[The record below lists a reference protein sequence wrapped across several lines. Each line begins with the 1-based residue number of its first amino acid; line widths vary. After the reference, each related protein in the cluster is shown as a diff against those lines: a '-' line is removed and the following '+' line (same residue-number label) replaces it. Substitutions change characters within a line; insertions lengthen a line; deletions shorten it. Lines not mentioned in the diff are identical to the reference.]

1 MALNLRFC
9 LQRIPNFLRMRLC
22 KARGAIILISKESPE
37 RRRGVLSG
45 LLDAE
50 ERKPVPVKTQPVET
64 LPLPGIPRK
73 RGRPS
78 TGKALSVAE
87 RQRRS
92 REKHK
97 VLDQHRLEAAAQSF
111 ENETDEELYSWLATS
126 GPTLQEKA
134 WIEIGR
140 RKGWKLAQL

>member
-1 MALNLRFC
+1 MDDATREEL
-9 LQRIPNFLRMRLC
+9 
-22 KARGAIILISKESPE
+22 ASPE
-37 RRRGVLSG
+37 KQTA
-45 LLDAE
+45 AE
-50 ERKPVPVKTQPVET
+50 KPVTVTKIKKPAKFQPVES

-92 REKHK
+92 REKKHK
-97 VLDQHRLEAAAQSF
+97 LEQTRLESAARSF
-111 ENETDEELYSWLATS
+111 ENETDEELYSWIATS